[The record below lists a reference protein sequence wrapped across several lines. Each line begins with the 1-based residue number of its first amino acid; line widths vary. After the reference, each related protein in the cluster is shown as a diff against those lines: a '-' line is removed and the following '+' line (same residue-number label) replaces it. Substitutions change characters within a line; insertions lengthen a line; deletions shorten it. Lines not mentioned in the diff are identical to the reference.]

1 MTKLI
6 TILGLGRSGTSNLIK
21 MLDCVTNMD
30 VNSEIFHLKMCYT
43 NYENTQL
50 LEKNKSNY
58 FEKEKFDNKFLKH
71 KNNND
76 RDLNILN
83 FLLENCKKKY
93 FLFKLFKYHLNEK
106 LFDEIIEK
114 SDYVI
119 ILERK
124 NKIDTYISERKANQ
138 IKTFIYQDTSDIKI
152 KFDTKKFSQHK
163 QLHENTYNY
172 YHEKCKNK
180 KVLNLSYQQTFDKEN
195 FYKIILNFIH
205 DLNIDYETSEQL
217 PIQDK
222 ESDYSKKISNYE
234 EVKDFICRE
243 LNNYEN

>member
-6 TILGLGRSGTSNLIK
+6 TVLCLGRSGTSNLIR
-21 MLDCVTNMD
+21 MLECIKNIDVNDEIFNHNMCVTN
-30 VNSEIFHLKMCYT
+30 S
-43 NYENTQL
+43 ENTQL
-50 LEKNKSNY
+50 LEENKSIY
-58 FEKEKFDNKFLKH
+58 FEKEKMYNKYLKY
-71 KNNND
+71 KNECHNLD
-76 RDLNILN
+76 ILN

-93 FLFKLFKYHLNEK
+93 FLFKLFKWHLDK
-106 LFDEIIEK
+106 KQVDEIIER

-124 NKIDTYISERKANQ
+124 NKIDTYISGKKAIQLNLW
-138 IKTFIYQDTSDIKI
+138 KYNDTSDIKI
-152 KFDTKKFSQHK
+152 NFDIKDFSEHK

-195 FYKIILNFIH
+195 FYKIISNFIH
-205 DLNIDYETSEQL
+205 DLNINYETSEQL

-222 ESDYSKKISNYE
+222 ERDYSKKISNYE
-234 EVKDFICRE
+234 EVKDFICRYF
-243 LNNYEN
+243 NNYEN